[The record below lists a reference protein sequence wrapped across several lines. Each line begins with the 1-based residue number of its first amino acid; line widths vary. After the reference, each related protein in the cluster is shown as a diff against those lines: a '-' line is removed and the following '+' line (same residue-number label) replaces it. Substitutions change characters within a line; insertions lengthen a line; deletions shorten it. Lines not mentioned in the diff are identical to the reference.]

1 MSVVAHCQ
9 NSKISITLQVF
20 SWGRG
25 RNVEYDVVDVVA
37 DLDDRPVRVQEVV
50 YAAGPA
56 VWRVRSNIS
65 VADQLRPD

>member
-56 VWRVRSNIS
+56 V
-65 VADQLRPD
+65 